1 MEAVL
6 RKPEALARQ
15 ELALEL
21 PAAPAAEA
29 RTLLRFITCGSVDDG
44 KSTLI
49 GRMLFEAG
57 AVPDDQLAEIARDS
71 QRFGTTGDAVDLALL
86 VDGLAAEREQGIT
99 IDVAYRYFSTPK
111 RAFIVADTPG
121 HEQYTRNMATGA
133 STAELAIILVD
144 ARKGLLPQTRR
155 HSFIVSLVGI
165 RHAVVAVNKMD
176 LVGYDEAVFTRI
188 DADYR
193 ALVKDLGF
201 ETITVIPVSARAGD
215 NVVRPSAAMPWYRG
229 SALLPYLETVEVN
242 GVAAAEAGGLMPVQW
257 VNRPGND
264 FRGYAGTLVSGR
276 IQAGEELVALP
287 SGLRSR
293 VARIVTADGDLAQ
306 AVAGQSVTLT
316 LADAIDVSRGDVLA
330 SPDAAPEARR
340 TTAARLLWTSEDR
353 VLRPGAR
360 FVVKLG
366 TATTDATVVHLHA
379 ALDVAD
385 FSTRPAET
393 LAMNAI
399 GWVTV
404 AFDKPLVAT
413 EFAAQRE
420 LGSFILIDRTTHET
434 VAFGFVAP
442 EVAAAALQEPEPA
455 EPQPHRLRLL
465 AGRLIGPAGSP
476 LRRERLIALSWHVPI
491 AVVLGLAVGI
501 LAASLLWGVVATVAD
516 LLARPLLRRAHGALV
531 RRALRPRTKAE
542 LHEHGGGI

>member
-6 RKPEALARQ
+6 RRPEAF
-15 ELALEL
+15 
-21 PAAPAAEA
+21 AAGAAAFTPDAGE

-57 AVPDDQLAEIARDS
+57 AVPDDQLAAVARDS
-71 QRFGTTGDAVDLALL
+71 QRYGTTGGVDYALL

-99 IDVAYRYFSTPK
+99 IDVAYRYFSTAR

-133 STAELAIILVD
+133 STADLAVILVD

-155 HSFIVSLVGI
+155 HSFIVALVGI

-176 LVGYDEAVFTRI
+176 LVGYDEAVFRRI
-188 DADYR
+188 EADYR
-193 ALVKDLGF
+193 ALVRDLGF
-201 ETITVIPVSARAGD
+201 ASITVIPVAARDGE
-215 NVVRPSAAMPWYRG
+215 NVVRPSVRMPWYRG
-229 SALLPYLETVEVN
+229 PALLPWLETVEVN
-242 GVAAAEAGGLMPVQW
+242 ADAAGAPGGVMPVQW
-257 VNRPGND
+257 VNRAGDD
-264 FRGYAGTLVSGR
+264 FRGYAGMVATGR
-276 IQAGEELVALP
+276 IRAGDPVVALP

-293 VARIVTADGDLAQ
+293 VERIVTADGDLPE

-330 SPDAAPEARR
+330 LPEGAPGVRR
-340 TTAARLLWTSEDR
+340 TTRARLLWTSEQR
-353 VLRPGAR
+353 LLRPGAR
-360 FVVKLG
+360 FVARLG
-366 TATTDATVVHLHA
+366 TAVTDATVVHLHA
-379 ALDVAD
+379 ALDIGD

-404 AFDKPLVAT
+404 AFDVPLVMSD
-413 EFAAQRE
+413 FARCHD
-420 LGSFILIDRTTHET
+420 LGAFILIDRTTNET
-434 VAFGFVAP
+434 VAFGFVESEP
-442 EVAAAALQEPEPA
+442 AAATQPANEPAA
-455 EPQPHRLRLL
+455 EPQARLRVVAERLL
-465 AGRLIGPAGSP
+465 GPAGSRR
-476 LRRERLIALSWHVPI
+476 RRERLIALSWHVPA
-491 AVVLGLAVGI
+491 AVLLGLVVGAVSGSVAWG
-501 LAASLLWGVVATVAD
+501 LAAAAAD
-516 LLARPLLRRAHGALV
+516 FILRPLLRRAHGAAV
-531 RRALRPRTKAE
+531 RRALRPRAKAE

>member
-6 RKPEALARQ
+6 RKAEVFVPDEVVETLS
-15 ELALEL
+15 
-21 PAAPAAEA
+21 PAVEE

-49 GRMLFEAG
+49 GRMLYEAG
-57 AVPDDQLAEIARDS
+57 AVPDDQLAEITRDS

-99 IDVAYRYFSTPK
+99 IDVAYRYFSTPS

-133 STAELAIILVD
+133 STAELAVILVD

-165 RHAVVAVNKMD
+165 RHVVVAVTKMD
-176 LVGYDEAVFTRI
+176 LVGYDAEIFARI

-201 ETITVIPVSARAGD
+201 QSIAVIPVSARDGD
-215 NVVRPSAAMPWYRG
+215 NVVTSAPTMPWYRG
-229 SALLPYLETVEVN
+229 PALLPYLETVEAN
-242 GVAAAEAGGLMPVQW
+242 GIASAEAGGLMPVQW

-264 FRGYAGTLVSGR
+264 FRGYAGTVA
-276 IQAGEELVALP
+276 AGGLRPGDALVALP
-287 SGLRSR
+287 SGRRST
-293 VARIVTADGDLAQ
+293 VARIVTADGDLPL

-316 LADAIDVSRGDVLA
+316 LADEIDVSRGDVLA
-330 SPDAAPEARR
+330 SPDAAPDVRR
-340 TTAARLLWTSEDR
+340 VTTARLLWTSEER

-360 FVVKLG
+360 FVVLLG
-366 TATTDATVVHLHA
+366 TAGTDATVVHLHA

-393 LAMNAI
+393 LVMNEI

-404 AFDKPLVAT
+404 AFDRPLVAT
-413 EFAAQRE
+413 DFSANRE
-420 LGSFILIDRTTHET
+420 LGSFILIDRTTNET
-434 VAFGFVAP
+434 VAFGFVTADQAEAKPAEAP
-442 EVAAAALQEPEPA
+442 AEEERPHPLRAAAD
-455 EPQPHRLRLL
+455 RLL
-465 AGRLIGPAGSP
+465 GPAGSP
-476 LRRERLIALSWHVPI
+476 LRLQRLIAASWHGPI
-491 AVVLGLAVGI
+491 ALILGLAVWI
-501 LAASLLWGVVATVAD
+501 LSGSPAWGAAATVTD
-516 LLARPLLRRAHGALV
+516 LLLRPVLRRVHAILV
-531 RRALRPRTKAE
+531 QRVLRSREKAE